1 MPSLFHVS
9 ERSHSGF
16 LCMAEL
22 ARAYGED
29 RHLSL
34 QEIADT
40 LGGSQSYLE
49 EIALLLKQAGLIQGK
64 KGPGGGYRL
73 ARLPS
78 EITAEMMLT
87 ALEGP
92 LTLVECQEKDKICP
106 VQDRC
111 RSRGFWGL
119 LQTQLRTTL
128 QSTTLAELLTL

>member
-16 LCMAEL
+16 LCMSEL
-22 ARAYGED
+22 ARRYGEETY
-29 RHLSL
+29 LSL
-34 QEIADT
+34 QDIANS
-40 LGGSQSYLE
+40 LGTSQSYLE
-49 EIALLLKQAGLIQGK
+49 EIATLLKQANLVQGK

-73 ARLPS
+73 ARPPQ
-78 EITAEMMLT
+78 EITAEMILT

-92 LTLVECQEKDKICP
+92 LTLVECQDKAKLCP

-111 RSRGFWGL
+111 QSRGFWGL

-128 QSTTLAELLTL
+128 QSTTLAQMLTL